1 MWVRVN
7 GAEHEVTAVTLAEAL
22 EQLDYDDALVATA
35 LNGCFVPARRR
46 GTTPIAEGDSI
57 EVLAPKQGG

>member
-1 MWVRVN
+1 M
-7 GAEHEVTAVTLAEAL
+7 TAATLAEAL